1 MKRGIPPPA
10 NAGTNRY
17 RRHVYEKRINRNTT
31 GALLQHL
38 RLLAH

>member
-1 MKRGIPPPA
+1 MKRGIPPPVTT
-10 NAGTNRY
+10 GTNRY
-17 RRHVYEKRINRNTT
+17 RRVYDKRINRNTT